1 MAAAAP
7 GPSAPLPS
15 RSHRDGSHTATQG
28 AAQGRC
34 FLQLL
39 SFIFLISRIFS
50 STERLERGLDLLTVT
65 PHGEEDR
72 PIGRFYSR
80 HRLHFSHQQIEDKK
94 DENICLVKN
103 AVCIPLHTVRKKHVV
118 YVVEILPQFPFPYR
132 QAYGECVEGTFGR
145 SDVRWQY
152 DEGFGFGVF
161 QHLGSLTF
169 IYFVDYWGCLHVY
182 VCSQCQMIITS
193 LSIYFLS
200 FCISSISLT

>member
-39 SFIFLISRIFS
+39 FFIFLISSIFS
-50 STERLERGLDLLTVT
+50 STEGLERGPDLLTVT

-80 HRLHFSHQQIEDKK
+80 HRLYFSHQQIEDKK
-94 DENICLVKN
+94 DEKICLVKN

-118 YVVEILPQFPFPYR
+118 YVVEILPHFPFPFAKHMASVLKALLGG
-132 QAYGECVEGTFGR
+132 QM
-145 SDVRWQY
+145 SDGSTMRALVL
-152 DEGFGFGVF
+152 GFFNIWGV
-161 QHLGSLTF
+161 
-169 IYFVDYWGCLHVY
+169 
-182 VCSQCQMIITS
+182 
-193 LSIYFLS
+193 
-200 FCISSISLT
+200 